1 MKKIILIL
9 ALFAFIS
16 IESQAQV
23 SRTDIAA
30 GAGVRGGVNFFNF
43 GGSDASG
50 NDYSNR
56 AGFHLGVYTNLFL
69 GQRIA
74 IEPGA
79 YYSLK
84 GTQNQDLA
92 NSRAVLGYID
102 VPLLLR
108 FYLAGGFNV
117 FVGPQASFLTNSSF
131 EGDLFGSTFS
141 YDTEAISKTDLGFVM
156 GLGYNLAKGLNL
168 QGSYDFGTSPVF
180 KDSDADIY
188 NRGFKVSL
196 GYAF

>member
-1 MKKIILIL
+1 MKKILLAFTFL
-9 ALFAFIS
+9 ALIS
-16 IESQAQV
+16 LETQAQV

-30 GAGVRGGVNFFNF
+30 GAGIRGGVNFFNF
-43 GGSDASG
+43 GGSDAS
-50 NDYSNR
+50 NDDYLNR
-56 AGFHLGVYTNLFL
+56 TGFHIGVYTNLFL

-84 GTQNQDLA
+84 GTQNEDLA

-108 FYLAGGFNV
+108 FYLAGGLNLFA
-117 FVGPQASFLTNSSF
+117 GPQASFLTNSKF
-131 EGDLFGSTFS
+131 EGDLFGTTFS
-141 YDTEAISKTDLGFVM
+141 YDTDAITQTDLGLVI
-156 GLGYNLAKGLNL
+156 GIGYNLSRGLNL
-168 QGSYDFGTSPVF
+168 QGSYEHGTSPVF